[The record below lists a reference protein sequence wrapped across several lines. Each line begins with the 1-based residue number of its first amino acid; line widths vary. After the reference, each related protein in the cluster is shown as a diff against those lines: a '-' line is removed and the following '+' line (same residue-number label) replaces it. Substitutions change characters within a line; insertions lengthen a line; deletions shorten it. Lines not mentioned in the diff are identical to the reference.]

1 MTAQPQVATP
11 ETELVIRYVTTDNE
25 VQEGIHHALE
35 ESTGQACEADQV
47 DTGIWTE
54 TEAAEMIVAERL
66 QSLLAHTPFND
77 LTPAV
82 HADLLDLALSRVNW
96 HQVAAALL

>member
-11 ETELVIRYVTTDNE
+11 ETQLVIRHVTTDSE
-25 VQEGIHHALE
+25 VPEDIHHALE
-35 ESTGQACEADQV
+35 ETAEQADQV

-54 TEAAEMIVAERL
+54 TEAAEMIIAERL
-66 QSLLAHTPFND
+66 QSLLANTPFND

>member
-1 MTAQPQVATP
+1 MTTQACEATP

-25 VQEGIHHALE
+25 VQEDIHHALE
-35 ESTGQACEADQV
+35 ETADQADQV

-54 TEAAEMIVAERL
+54 NEAAEMIVAERL
-66 QSLLAHTPFND
+66 QSLLANTPFND